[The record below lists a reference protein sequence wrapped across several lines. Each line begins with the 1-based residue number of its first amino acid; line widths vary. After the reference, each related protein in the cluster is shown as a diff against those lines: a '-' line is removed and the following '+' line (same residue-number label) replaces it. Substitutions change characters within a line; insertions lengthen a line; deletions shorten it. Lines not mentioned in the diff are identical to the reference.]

1 MIINIGIGI
10 NSTHEIFHE
19 IKNIITTD
27 KTSIMIDLNM
37 LAKLVVSASRNKVQ
51 SLDILW
57 FKSCVVWLLKNSSD
71 LFSILAYNWSLMS

>member
-51 SLDILW
+51 SLDIL
-57 FKSCVVWLLKNSSD
+57 
-71 LFSILAYNWSLMS
+71 